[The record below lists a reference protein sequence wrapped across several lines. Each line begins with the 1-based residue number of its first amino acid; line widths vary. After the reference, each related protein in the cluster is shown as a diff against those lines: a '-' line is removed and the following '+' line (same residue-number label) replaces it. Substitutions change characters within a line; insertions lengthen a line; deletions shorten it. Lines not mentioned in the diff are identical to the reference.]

1 VIVFLHILTQNE
13 IIQTMHDI
21 KLQEQTISN

>member
-1 VIVFLHILTQNE
+1 
-13 IIQTMHDI
+13 MHDI